1 MMFPHSPASRFLPH
15 TLRRTR
21 AQRWLT
27 GLSVAVV
34 FAGTFAIAAC
44 AQTAAA
50 KPTSAPKTSMS
61 SAEPDRAAAYYHYS
75 LAHLYEEM
83 VTSYGRPEYANQAIE
98 EYKLAL
104 GADPTSQDLNTGLAE
119 LYFRLGRI
127 RDAIMQAQDLVK
139 QNPKNLAA
147 HKLLGRIYLRS
158 LGDMQDDTQSEQVLK
173 LAIAEYIQITEL
185 EPKNLEDRLLLGQL
199 YTLDHN
205 ASKAKEQFLA
215 ARQIDPGSDD
225 AILNLARL
233 YSEQGDTQ
241 HALQTLNA
249 VPLEDRTSKIEF
261 ALGAA
266 YDQQKDP
273 KQAIAAYRRALDLE
287 PDNLEAERGLAQN
300 LLYDNQLDGALK
312 AYSDISAADPQDAMA
327 YIRIAEIQRRSG
339 QYDQALATLKKAK
352 TLVQDSVEISYNEA
366 LIDDSLARFDDA
378 AEILEKLVSGTGQEG
393 HAPTDEQKNNRAIF
407 LERLAI
413 VYREQNKIEQA
424 ADCYHKMIALGGEY
438 EVHGYQSLVDNYRD
452 ARDWSKATAAARE
465 AVAALPN
472 NRDLKMMLA
481 LQLAYDGKLDEAVK
495 LENSMLAGTP
505 ADRDVYLSLA
515 DIYTRFRHWPEA
527 SHAIDQAEKFATKP
541 DEKATVYFARGA
553 LLDREKQYDA
563 SEAEYRK
570 VLAIDPNNALTM
582 NNLGYSLAER
592 GVRLDDALKL
602 IKKAVELDPQNGAYL
617 DSLGWVYFK
626 MGQYQIAEE
635 NMHKALE
642 RQPTDPS
649 LHDHLAQLYEKTS
662 RLKLAAA
669 QWDLALHEYQKSN
682 PVDYEPGDM
691 ERVEKHLESARVRLA
706 REGPVSSST
715 SKP

>member
-1 MMFPHSPASRFLPH
+1 M
-15 TLRRTR
+15 
-21 AQRWLT
+21 
-27 GLSVAVV
+27 
-34 FAGTFAIAAC
+34 
-44 AQTAAA
+44 
-50 KPTSAPKTSMS
+50 
-61 SAEPDRAAAYYHYS
+61 
-75 LAHLYEEM
+75 
-83 VTSYGRPEYANQAIE
+83 
-98 EYKLAL
+98 
-104 GADPTSQDLNTGLAE
+104 
-119 LYFRLGRI
+119 
-127 RDAIMQAQDLVK
+127 
-139 QNPKNLAA
+139 
-147 HKLLGRIYLRS
+147 
-158 LGDMQDDTQSEQVLK
+158 
-173 LAIAEYIQITEL
+173 
-185 EPKNLEDRLLLGQL
+185 
-199 YTLDHN
+199 
-205 ASKAKEQFLA
+205 
-215 ARQIDPGSDD
+215 
-225 AILNLARL
+225 
-233 YSEQGDTQ
+233 
-241 HALQTLNA
+241 NA
-249 VPLEDRTSKIEF
+249 VPIEDRTSKIEF

-273 KQAIAAYRRALDLE
+273 KQAIAAYRRALNLE

-300 LLYDNQLDGALK
+300 LLYDNQLEGALK

-339 QYDQALATLKKAK
+339 KYDQALATLKKAK

-366 LIDDSLARFDDA
+366 LIDDALGHYDDA
-378 AEILEKLVSGTGQEG
+378 VAILEKLVAGTSAEG
-393 HAPTDEQKNNRAIF
+393 KAPNEEQKNNRAIF

-413 VYREQNKIEQA
+413 VYREQNKTEQA
-424 ADCYHKMIALGGEY
+424 ADCYRKMISLGGEY

-452 ARDWSKATAAARE
+452 SRQWDKATAAARE

-495 LENSMLAGTP
+495 LENSMLTGAP
-505 ADRDVYLSLA
+505 ADRDVYFSLA
-515 DIYTRFRHWPEA
+515 DIYTRFRRFQDA

-541 DEKATVYFARGA
+541 DDKATVYFARGV

-563 SEAEYRK
+563 SEAEYKK
-570 VLAIDPNNALTM
+570 VLAIDPGNALTM

-602 IKKAVELDPQNGAYL
+602 VKKAVELDPQNGAYL

-626 MGQYQIAEE
+626 MGQYQLAEE
-635 NMHKALE
+635 NIHKALD

-649 LHDHLAQLYEKTS
+649 LHDHLAQIYEKTG

-669 QWDLALHEYQKSN
+669 QWELALHEYQKSN